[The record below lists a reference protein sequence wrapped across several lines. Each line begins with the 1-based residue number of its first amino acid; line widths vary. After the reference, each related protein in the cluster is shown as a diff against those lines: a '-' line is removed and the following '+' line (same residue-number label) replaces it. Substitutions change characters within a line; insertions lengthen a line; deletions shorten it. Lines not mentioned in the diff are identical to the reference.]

1 MNFNLNTQL
10 PLNSF
15 LEQPT
20 SNVAKREVFKANAK
34 KALSNFASGLKGFMS
49 SDVVG
54 GLASGAMQLG
64 YDALMRQHNEQR
76 EDTRYQRLA
85 GDLQKAGF
93 SKNIV
98 SGATASANQAPVSDM
113 SFLGDSLSKGL
124 DRKLQVEQIALQ
136 RAKNNAEVAN
146 MRKTNQQ
153 LDAIIEGL
161 NVDNMSKLE
170 DLKHKRHINS
180 LSELEREQLIETINK
195 LKRDKDRLELEQER
209 TKSYVE
215 KQNIERD
222 IRSIEKDIKKLDYN
236 FMSTSGMP
244 PIFWDKQGSSNV
256 GLGAFV
262 ARGVVNKNNP
272 YGLTLFENV
281 NAQRKKDGLPPLTYE
296 EFYGVK

>member
-1 MNFNLNTQL
+1 MNFNLNAQL
-10 PLNSF
+10 PLSSF

-20 SNVAKREVFKANAK
+20 SNVAKREVFKANVKNAF
-34 KALSNFASGLKGFMS
+34 SNFASGLKDFMS
-49 SDVVG
+49 SDVIG

-64 YDALMRQHNEQR
+64 YDTLMRKHNEQR

-85 GDLQKAGF
+85 NDLEKAGF

-98 SGATASANQAPVSDM
+98 SGATASASQAPVSDM

-124 DRKLQVEQIALQ
+124 DRKLQIEQIALQ

-146 MRKTNQQ
+146 MKKTNQQ

-195 LKRDKDRLELEQER
+195 LKRDKDRLELEQKR

-222 IRSIEKDIKKLDYN
+222 IRSIEKDIRKLDYD

-244 PIFWDKQGSSNV
+244 PIFWDKQGSSDV

-262 ARGVVNKNNP
+262 ARGIVNRNNP

-281 NAQRKKDGLPPLTYE
+281 NAQRKKNGLPPLTYE